1 MFYLVGLGNPGNKYS
16 LTRHNVGRIILD
28 GYFKRL
34 KVKEWIYD
42 KKINALKSEM
52 QIEKKKVMLLLP
64 ETFMNN
70 SGKALSKIIA
80 SKNKARNLIV
90 IHDDLDLPLGKF
102 KIVFNRGSPGHK
114 GVESVIRA
122 VKTKEFAR
130 IRVGISPKIPS
141 GKIRPV
147 RKKFSNGVK
156 KPDAKKIL
164 DFLMADFKPQETEII
179 KKISPKI
186 FEALN
191 LIFNGELEKAM
202 NKFN

>member
-102 KIVFNRGSPGHK
+102 KIVFNRGSAGHK

-147 RKKFSNGVK
+147 RN
-156 KPDAKKIL
+156 
-164 DFLMADFKPQETEII
+164 
-179 KKISPKI
+179 
-186 FEALN
+186 
-191 LIFNGELEKAM
+191 
-202 NKFN
+202 